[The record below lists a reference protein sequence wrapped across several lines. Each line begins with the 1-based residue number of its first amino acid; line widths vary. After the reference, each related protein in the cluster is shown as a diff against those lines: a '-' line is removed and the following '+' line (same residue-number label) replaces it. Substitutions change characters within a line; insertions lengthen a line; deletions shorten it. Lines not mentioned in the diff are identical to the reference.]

1 MSCIIKVNG
10 GNIKKGSRKRKLV
23 MKLFF
28 LRAISNEYI
37 IFRRRYIEMQKEE
50 YCKPEI
56 KSEVIEIGVCGY
68 APGPIDQLQP
78 MFGLCC
84 T

>member
-1 MSCIIKVNG
+1 
-10 GNIKKGSRKRKLV
+10 
-23 MKLFF
+23 
-28 LRAISNEYI
+28 
-37 IFRRRYIEMQKEE
+37 MQKEE